1 MSKRKILLV
10 AAALCMIAILA
21 VGGTL
26 AYFTDTTEVK
36 NNVFTV
42 GNVEIIL
49 EEPNWVAQGEKDA
62 PAVYP
67 GEALAKD
74 PTVTNTGA
82 NPCFVR
88 VGVRGLD
95 CLGEGEDM
103 LIHVRTN
110 YVKDALGE
118 GWVLHTDG
126 FYYYTKV
133 LAKDGVT
140 TPVFDSI
147 VIPTALTNGDGETEF
162 SIDVAAQAVQAQGA
176 KPSWT
181 DVQNMTVAEIAAWFT
196 TCMPAGAA
204 PIQ

>member
-42 GNVEIIL
+42 GNVEIKL
-49 EEPNWVAQGEKDA
+49 EEPKWDEQGEEDA
-62 PAVYP
+62 PEVYP

-74 PTVTNTGA
+74 PTVTNIGA

-88 VGVRGLD
+88 VSVEGLD

-118 GWVLHTDG
+118 GWELYTDG
-126 FYYYTKV
+126 YYYYTEV
-133 LAKDGVT
+133 LAAGAAT

-147 VIPTALTNGDGETEF
+147 VIPTALTNGDGTEF
-162 SIDVAAQAVQAQGA
+162 SIDVFAQAVQAQGA

-181 DVQNMTVAEIAAWFT
+181 AVQTMTVDEIVAWF
-196 TCMPAGAA
+196 AA
-204 PIQ
+204 CGL

>member
-26 AYFTDTTEVK
+26 AYFTDATDVK
-36 NNVFTV
+36 KNVFTV
-42 GNVEIIL
+42 GNVDITLDEPL
-49 EEPNWVAQGEKDA
+49 WEEQGKEDA
-62 PAVYP
+62 PEVYP

-74 PTVTNTGA
+74 PTVHNVGA

-88 VGVRGLD
+88 VSVTGLD
-95 CLGEGEDM
+95 CLGEGNDDL

-110 YVKDALGE
+110 YVVDALGA

-126 FYYYTKV
+126 YYYYTEV
-133 LAKDGVT
+133 LAAGADT

-147 VIPTALTNGDGETEF
+147 VIPTALTNGDGTEF
-162 SIDVAAQAVQAQGA
+162 HIDVQAYAVQAQGA
-176 KPSWT
+176 KPSWA
-181 DVQNMTVAEIAAWFT
+181 DVQNMTVTEIAAWFG
-196 TCMPAGAA
+196 TCGF
-204 PIQ
+204 

>member
-42 GNVEIIL
+42 GNVKIEL
-49 EEPNWVAQGEKDA
+49 EEPKWDEQGEEDA
-62 PAVYP
+62 PEVYP

-88 VGVRGLD
+88 VSVEGLD

-110 YVKDALGE
+110 YVFFDEAAASE
-118 GWVLHTDG
+118 IYTDG
-126 FYYYTKV
+126 YYYYTEV
-133 LAKDGVT
+133 LAAGAAT

-147 VIPTALTNGDGETEF
+147 VIPTALTNGDGTEF
-162 SIDVAAQAVQAQGA
+162 SIDVFAQAVQAQGA

-181 DVQNMTVAEIAAWFT
+181 AVQTMTVDEIVAWF
-196 TCMPAGAA
+196 AA
-204 PIQ
+204 CGL

>member
-42 GNVEIIL
+42 GNVKIKL
-49 EEPNWVAQGEKDA
+49 EEPKWDEQGEEDA
-62 PAVYP
+62 PEVYP

-74 PTVTNTGA
+74 PTVTNIGA

-88 VGVRGLD
+88 VSVEGLD

-118 GWVLHTDG
+118 GWELYTDG
-126 FYYYTKV
+126 YYYYTEV
-133 LAKDGVT
+133 LAAGAAT

-147 VIPTALTNGDGETEF
+147 VIPTALTNGDGTEF
-162 SIDVAAQAVQAQGA
+162 SIDVFAQAVQAQGA

-181 DVQNMTVAEIAAWFT
+181 AVQEMKVEEIAKWFED
-196 TCMPAGAA
+196 CGL
-204 PIQ
+204 